1 VADVRG
7 GRSRADRRR
16 DDRAVAEIARGS
28 RGNFRE
34 ADTAGAR
41 VLLVEVADRVLTG
54 FPPSLSAKAARALR
68 GTHGR
73 RSCSSIC
80 PLYGRCRRYVYARE
94 V

>member
-1 VADVRG
+1 VVVGPGPTGVEMAE
-7 GRSRADRRR
+7 
-16 DDRAVAEIARGS
+16 AVAEIARS
-28 RGNFRE
+28 RGNFLDV
-34 ADTAGAR
+34 DTARAR

-54 FPPSLSAKAARALR
+54 FPPSLTAKAARALR

-80 PLYGRCRRYVYARE
+80 PLHGRRRRRLYARE